1 MKCLVNDFILDMRL
15 IKETSWIN
23 YLEKLWEVHGQ
34 WVHLY
39 PMNMIYLFNFSSFGI
54 CQTLSLNTTNTNMSL
69 VFSLTNESLHGCG
82 GAAHYISRVKY
93 MSKINKKKY
102 FIVHS
107 LKKLIIYFYILKS
120 YQILLMIIIIL
131 FILFL
136 KLFNIYQ

>member
-54 CQTLSLNTTNTNMSL
+54 CPTLSLNTTNTNMSL

-93 MSKINKKKY
+93 MSKINKKSNNIFLY
-102 FIVHS
+102 FKILSNFINDNYNFIH
-107 LKKLIIYFYILKS
+107 IIFKVI
-120 YQILLMIIIIL
+120 
-131 FILFL
+131 
-136 KLFNIYQ
+136 